1 VSYLLDTNVVSEWTK
16 PRPNPGVIEWLS
28 QVAEDEV
35 FLSVVTFAELR
46 HGIEWLAA
54 GRRRRRL
61 DEWLRGELALRFE
74 GRIVLIDGAIADE
87 WGRLVARQE
96 ARGRPIAAMDGLI
109 AATAQVHALTL
120 VTRNATD
127 FRVSVKAVLNPWKWP
142 AAQTEA
148 VAIPGG
154 SFAVKGCGSVR
165 RAGSEVHS
173 VAKHCKSFH
182 PDAVTLPGTAG
193 TWIVWAS

>member
-46 HGIEWLAA
+46 HGIERLPA

-109 AATAQVHALTL
+109 AVTAQVHALTL
-120 VTRNATD
+120 VTRNAVD
-127 FRVSVKAVLNPWKWP
+127 FQVSVKAVLNPW
-142 AAQTEA
+142 Q
-148 VAIPGG
+148 
-154 SFAVKGCGSVR
+154 
-165 RAGSEVHS
+165 
-173 VAKHCKSFH
+173 
-182 PDAVTLPGTAG
+182 
-193 TWIVWAS
+193 